1 MNSHGVPCEA
11 LQEGLGA
18 FGYGVLQE
26 KGRVLLVNSHGAPC
40 GALREGTLL
49 VNSRLVKRVG
59 APPFGRAPSINT
71 G

>member
-1 MNSHGVPCEA
+1 MLLADSQGALREA
-11 LQEGLGA
+11 LRRGT
-18 FGYGVLQE
+18 F
-26 KGRVLLVNSHGAPC
+26 LVNSHGAPC

-71 G
+71 R